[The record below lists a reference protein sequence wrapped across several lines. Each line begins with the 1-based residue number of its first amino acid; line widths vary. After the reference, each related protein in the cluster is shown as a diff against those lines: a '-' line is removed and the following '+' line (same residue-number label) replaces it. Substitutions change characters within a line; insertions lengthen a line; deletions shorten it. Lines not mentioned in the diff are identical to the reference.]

1 MHRYDDP
8 AFRFEYDKIMEM
20 TDAPLTGGQ
29 KNDRLTALF
38 PSFAKLGCWKDG

>member
-1 MHRYDDP
+1 MCRDIKLRTDYN
-8 AFRFEYDKIMEM
+8 KIMEM